1 MVRRGQR
8 AGHLLE
14 VRGERGEA
22 LIGRIY
28 LYSRLFRLIMD
39 EVEKTLTYVDLDIA
53 GEFASLVPEAEP
65 REQIF
70 SPIVEE
76 YERTREMVLRVT
88 GAATPAEQFP
98 RFLRRLGRRMPV
110 LNQVSRQQ
118 VQFIRQF
125 RGATDEAERKEVLSA
140 LLLSISTIAAGFG
153 ATG

>member
-1 MVRRGQR
+1 MGSGL
-8 AGHLLE
+8 ATFLE

-22 LIGRIY
+22 LIGRMY
-28 LYSRLFRLIMD
+28 RDSRLFRLIMD

-53 GEFASLVPEAEP
+53 GEFASLVPETEP

-70 SPIVEE
+70 SLIVEE

>member
-1 MVRRGQR
+1 
-8 AGHLLE
+8 
-14 VRGERGEA
+14 VRGARGEA
-22 LIGRIY
+22 LIGRMY
-28 LYSRLFRLIMD
+28 RDSRLFRLIMD

-53 GEFASLVPEAEP
+53 REFASLVPDAEP
-65 REQIF
+65 RDAIF
-70 SPIVEE
+70 GLIVDE

-88 GAATPAEQFP
+88 GATMPAEQFP
-98 RFLRRLGRRMPV
+98 RFLRRLGRRLPV